1 VAAAL
6 AAAAGCSGN
15 AEPEGRTYAVYYL
28 GGQSN
33 MDGHGY
39 VEELPE
45 DLRGTVERVMI
56 FTGRTGLDDD
66 PSAGVGMWAP
76 LGPGFGTGFSTNGQT
91 NEPSSRFGPELTF
104 GATLADLRPDSR
116 VALIKYSLGGSG
128 LAAGVGFGSWDP
140 DYREGAGRNQYD
152 HALRT
157 IQNALS
163 QADIDGDGTPD
174 RLVPAG
180 IIWMQGEADAEHSQ
194 EAADAYE
201 TNLGRLMNLLRS
213 ALGDEDLPVVIG
225 KVTDSGMADDGSVMD
240 HIETVQQAQARF
252 TETDRCARLVTI
264 TDNLAYPSNDAWHY
278 DTEGYLRLGVAFAA
292 AVLELQRNC
301 LPAD

>member
-1 VAAAL
+1 
-6 AAAAGCSGN
+6 
-15 AEPEGRTYAVYYL
+15 
-28 GGQSN
+28 

-76 LGPGFGTGFSTNGQT
+76 LGPGFGTGFSTDGRT
-91 NEPSSRFGPELTF
+91 NEPGSRFGPELTF

-128 LAAGVGFGSWDP
+128 LAPGVGFGSWDP
-140 DYREGAGRNQYD
+140 DYRDGEGRNQYD

-157 IQNALS
+157 IQSALS
-163 QADIDGDGTPD
+163 HADIDGDGTPD

-194 EAADAYE
+194 DVADAYE
-201 TNLGRLMNLLRS
+201 GNLARLMNLLREE
-213 ALGDEDLPVVIG
+213 LGDENLPVVIG
-225 KVTDSGMADDGSVMD
+225 KITDSGMADDGSVMD
-240 HIETVQQAQARF
+240 FCGTVQRAQEAF
-252 TETDRCARLVTI
+252 TDSDDCATLVTA
-264 TDNLAYPSNDAWHY
+264 TEECEHLDDGWHY
-278 DTEGYLRLGVAFAA
+278 DTEGYLRLGAAFAEA
-292 AVLELQRNC
+292 AFELERTC
-301 LPAD
+301 RP